1 MPCERHHHQQQQR
14 ISTSVLLNL
23 NRTGGGDKSK
33 LFCMVCSLAVFRGL
47 SSLVLFLLLLPR
59 PDPTIIYFIKGSAE
73 RENESVVHHS
83 PQSDFLVQIT
93 VYLTVEKKT
102 ENGSL

>member
-1 MPCERHHHQQQQR
+1 
-14 ISTSVLLNL
+14 
-23 NRTGGGDKSK
+23 
-33 LFCMVCSLAVFRGL
+33 MVCSLAVFRGL
-47 SSLVLFLLLLPR
+47 SSLVVFFLLPR
-59 PDPTIIYFIKGSAE
+59 PDPTIIIYFIKGSAE
-73 RENESVVHHS
+73 RENESVVHHP

>member
-1 MPCERHHHQQQQR
+1 
-14 ISTSVLLNL
+14 
-23 NRTGGGDKSK
+23 
-33 LFCMVCSLAVFRGL
+33 MVCSLAVFRGL
-47 SSLVLFLLLLPR
+47 SSLVFFLLYPR

-73 RENESVVHHS
+73 RENESVVHHP